1 MCVINRPFCCLPPP
15 PSFYPGTFT
24 SMVHATTSTTSIAGC
39 SLKSKFCAALAPPP
53 PPSPPSVEHHDEER
67 ALKKKKD
74 GRSPLSFS
82 PQSAS
87 FRPLLFNGA
96 RHGVLALLQ
105 ILLSPSDSLT
115 WKKPSGTGSLWD
127 KRRTSTC
134 LLAAAHPRA
143 SQHLSS
149 LSLRNPIKHVVHKMI
164 NTDFISPH
172 VIISRSA
179 RLIELALLVLVGV

>member
-1 MCVINRPFCCLPPP
+1 MLSSPTPLFLSRNLPFNRARAHVYHLDCWMLTQKQVLRRPRPRLPPP
-15 PSFYPGTFT
+15 GGAPRRRK
-24 SMVHATTSTTSIAGC
+24 SI
-39 SLKSKFCAALAPPP
+39 
-53 PPSPPSVEHHDEER
+53 E
-67 ALKKKKD
+67 KKKKTD
-74 GRSPLSFS
+74 RPLLSFF

-87 FRPLLFNGA
+87 FCSLLFNGA
-96 RHGVLALLQ
+96 RHCVLALLQ

-143 SQHLSS
+143 PQHLSS
-149 LSLRNPIKHVVHKMI
+149 LSLRNPIKYVVHKMI

-172 VIISRSA
+172 VIIGRST
-179 RLIELALLVLVGV
+179 RLIELALLVLVRV